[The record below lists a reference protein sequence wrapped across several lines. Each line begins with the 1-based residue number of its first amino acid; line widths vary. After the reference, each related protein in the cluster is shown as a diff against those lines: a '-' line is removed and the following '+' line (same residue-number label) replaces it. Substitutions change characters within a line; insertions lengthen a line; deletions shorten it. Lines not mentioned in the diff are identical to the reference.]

1 MSNVFIIAEIG
12 INHNGDLGIAKK
24 LIDLASDCGCD
35 AVKFQKRDI
44 NLVYDKKEM
53 DTPRESP
60 WGTTFGEQKKG
71 LEFNEKEYI
80 ILDENVVVDFFDLQ
94 ENHTSTLFSDKSE
107 INEKSNDMLAIG
119 NVIAKSDSGIT
130 LYTERLQWIAKDEKL
145 FTKDSIM
152 ITTLEKDTLFG
163 KGFES
168 NADLESWRIL
178 NPSGVTGS
186 EIR

>member
-1 MSNVFIIAEIG
+1 M
-12 INHNGDLGIAKK
+12 K
-24 LIDLASDCGCD
+24 LCIFFSALL
-35 AVKFQKRDI
+35 
-44 NLVYDKKEM
+44 LVYSCSEEGKSDFPLSEGLP
-53 DTPRESP
+53 DQES
-60 WGTTFGEQKKG
+60 WGVTIIMTHEGLTRAKVKSGHLQK
-71 LEFNEKEYI
+71 FNEKEFI
-80 ILDENVVVDFFDLQ
+80 ILDENVVVDFFDSQ

-130 LYTERLQWIAKDEKL
+130 LYTERLQWIAEDEKL

>member
-1 MSNVFIIAEIG
+1 MRLSIFFSA
-12 INHNGDLGIAKK
+12 
-24 LIDLASDCGCD
+24 
-35 AVKFQKRDI
+35 FF
-44 NLVYDKKEM
+44 LVYSCSEKRKSDLPSSDGVPDQESWGVTIIMTHEGFIRAKVNSGHLKK
-53 DTPRESP
+53 
-60 WGTTFGEQKKG
+60 
-71 LEFNEKEYI
+71 FNEEEYI

-130 LYTERLQWIAKDEKL
+130 LYTQRLQWIAEDEKL

-152 ITTLEKDTLFG
+152 ITTLDKDTLFG

-168 NADLESWRIL
+168 NADLENWKIL

-186 EIR
+186 EIH

>member
-1 MSNVFIIAEIG
+1 MKFCIFFAALLLVSSCSEERNSDLPSSEGLPDQESWGVTIIMTHEG
-12 INHNGDLGIAKK
+12 LTKAK
-24 LIDLASDCGCD
+24 
-35 AVKFQKRDI
+35 VKSGH
-44 NLVYDKKEM
+44 LKKY
-53 DTPRESP
+53 
-60 WGTTFGEQKKG
+60 
-71 LEFNEKEYI
+71 NEEEHI
-80 ILDENVVVDFFDLQ
+80 ILDQNVVVDFFDLQ

-107 INEKSNDMLAIG
+107 VNEKSNDMLAIG

-130 LYTERLQWIAKDEKL
+130 LFTERLQWIAEDEKL

-152 ITTLEKDTLFG
+152 ITTHEKDTLFG

-168 NADLESWRIL
+168 NADLENWRIL

>member
-1 MSNVFIIAEIG
+1 M
-12 INHNGDLGIAKK
+12 K
-24 LIDLASDCGCD
+24 LCIFFSALL
-35 AVKFQKRDI
+35 
-44 NLVYDKKEM
+44 LVYSCSERGKSDFPLSEGLP
-53 DTPRESP
+53 DQES
-60 WGTTFGEQKKG
+60 WGVTIIMTHEGLTRAKVKSGHLQK
-71 LEFNEKEYI
+71 FNEKEFI
-80 ILDENVVVDFFDLQ
+80 ILDENVVVDFFDSQ

-130 LYTERLQWIAKDEKL
+130 LYTERLQWIAEDEKL

-163 KGFES
+163 RGFES

>member
-1 MSNVFIIAEIG
+1 MRPCIFFSA
-12 INHNGDLGIAKK
+12 L
-24 LIDLASDCGCD
+24 L
-35 AVKFQKRDI
+35 
-44 NLVYDKKEM
+44 LVYSCSEEKKS
-53 DTPRESP
+53 DLPSSDGLPDQES
-60 WGTTFGEQKKG
+60 WGVTIILTHEGLTRAKVTSGHLKK
-71 LEFNEKEYI
+71 FNEKEYI

-94 ENHTSTLFSDKSE
+94 ENHASTLFSDKSE

-130 LYTERLQWIAKDEKL
+130 LFTERLQWIAKDEKL

-168 NADLESWRIL
+168 NADLENWRIL
-178 NPSGVTGS
+178 NPSGVTES
-186 EIR
+186 RIH

>member
-1 MSNVFIIAEIG
+1 M
-12 INHNGDLGIAKK
+12 K
-24 LIDLASDCGCD
+24 LCIFFFALL
-35 AVKFQKRDI
+35 
-44 NLVYDKKEM
+44 LVYSCSEEERSDFPLSEGLPDQESWGVTIIMTHEGLIRAKVNSGHLKK
-53 DTPRESP
+53 
-60 WGTTFGEQKKG
+60 
-71 LEFNEKEYI
+71 FNEKEYI
-80 ILDENVVVDFFDLQ
+80 ILDENVIVDFFDLQ

-130 LYTERLQWIAKDEKL
+130 LFTERLQWIAEDEKL

-152 ITTLEKDTLFG
+152 ITTLDKDTLFG

-168 NADLESWRIL
+168 NADLENWRIL

-186 EIR
+186 EIH